1 MGERIIILM
10 SKDDGG
16 SDACGA
22 TDDGPVAPTTQ
33 SEFGLNG
40 VERATKR
47 LFDLVIVF
55 VFVALF
61 WWLILL
67 VMLAVRIS
75 SGSPLIFGHT
85 RIGRGGKEF
94 TCYKFR
100 SMVPNAEEVLEN
112 LLATD
117 PAASEE
123 WLRDFKLKDD
133 PRITAVGRF
142 IRKTSLDELPQLWN
156 VLVNDMSVVG
166 PRPVVR
172 TELTKYYGDS
182 IGHYQSVKPGL
193 TGPWQVGGRND
204 IDYAGRVAM
213 DRQYVEKWSLLS
225 DVLIV
230 LRTAGVIFSRKGAY

>member
-1 MGERIIILM
+1 M
-10 SKDDGG
+10 SKENGC
-16 SDACGA
+16 SEVCGA
-22 TDDGPVAPTTQ
+22 TADGPAATSPQ
-33 SEFGLNG
+33 RRLGLNLA
-40 VERATKR
+40 ERAAKR
-47 LFDLVIVF
+47 LFDLVV
-55 VFVALF
+55 VVAFVALF
-61 WWLILL
+61 WWLLLL

-85 RIGRGGKEF
+85 RMGRDGKEF

-112 LLATD
+112 LLATN

-172 TELTKYYGDS
+172 TELSKYYGDS

-204 IDYAGRVAM
+204 IDYEGRVAM
-213 DRQYVEKWSLLS
+213 DRQYVENWSMLS
-225 DVLIV
+225 DIVIV